1 MCARRREKEAAERR
15 AKSKGVSVAAVQDRF
30 CDFITEHLAHN
41 QGRYLEL
48 EILSS
53 VVLQAL
59 ACEVTFADTELSNT
73 EFNRLFNGVYCGN
86 RKAQKKLLV
95 LALKY
100 AFWVGVKSKKE
111 LQDVPPVLAD
121 VEGEK
126 EKAAQRL
133 PERG

>member
-1 MCARRREKEAAERR
+1 MCARHREKAAAERR
-15 AKSKGVSVAAVQDRF
+15 ANRKGVSVDVVQDKF

-41 QGRYLEL
+41 QGRYVEL

-53 VVLQAL
+53 IVLKVLEA
-59 ACEVTFADTELSNT
+59 ETTFQCPTNAA
-73 EFNRLFNGVYCGN
+73 FNRLFNGIYWEEE
-86 RKAQKKLLV
+86 KAKKKFIT